1 MLSTLEIIVVIVV
14 VGGLLL
20 LQMRTRTGSLFAY
33 LAVGILLLMLILA
46 TRIIRSLV
54 GAVMVLAALCIVL
67 LWRFVR
73 QRSMLARVH
82 HTEKL
87 FQNQT

>member
-1 MLSTLEIIVVIVV
+1 MLSALEIAAVIVV
-14 VGGLLL
+14 LGGLLL

-54 GAVMVLAALCIVL
+54 GVVLALAVLCLVL
-67 LWRFVR
+67 LWRFA
-73 QRSMLARVH
+73 RS
-82 HTEKL
+82 K
-87 FQNQT
+87 

>member
-1 MLSTLEIIVVIVV
+1 MLSALEIVALIVAL
-14 VGGLLL
+14 GGLLL

-46 TRIIRSLV
+46 TRIIRSLLV
-54 GAVMVLAALCIVL
+54 AVIVLAVLCLVL

-73 QRSMLARVH
+73 S
-82 HTEKL
+82 T
-87 FQNQT
+87 